1 MRTSRFAP
9 AISASLGTRAG
20 PEPGALAR
28 AYANRGSDRLRRV
41 PALPL
46 IYETI
51 QFSPYFGCEDPDLP
65 AQIRGAARA
74 GFAGIGIDHRGT
86 LAHFTQK
93 RGTLRDVAELLGEHG
108 LRCFAIQDLTVT
120 GDERETLGLA
130 EACLEAASALRA
142 EYVHCC
148 FTGPIRDDTL
158 ALFRR
163 ALELAR
169 PAGARF
175 SLEFLPWCEMNDV
188 RTTRE
193 VIRRTGEP
201 DVKMLVDSW
210 HAHHGPTSWDDL
222 ASVAVDELAY
232 LQFDDHPPLESA
244 DLFEETI
251 HRRALP
257 GEGELELG
265 RFAKLFREKGYA
277 APVSVEVLNRAMR
290 SMPRDE
296 FARRVF
302 EAALR
307 YWR

>member
-1 MRTSRFAP
+1 
-9 AISASLGTRAG
+9 
-20 PEPGALAR
+20 
-28 AYANRGSDRLRRV
+28 V
-41 PALPL
+41 PPIEL

-51 QFSPYFGCEDPDLP
+51 QFSPYFGADDPDLP

-93 RGTLRDVAELLGEHG
+93 HGTVRDVAELLGEHG

-120 GDERETLGLA
+120 ENERETLGLA
-130 EACLEAASALRA
+130 ERCLEAAAALRA

-148 FTGPIRDDTL
+148 FTAPIRDDTT
-158 ALFRR
+158 ALFQR
-163 ALELAR
+163 ALTIVR

-188 RTTRE
+188 RTTRD
-193 VIRRTGEP
+193 VIRKTGAT
-201 DVKMLVDSW
+201 DVKLLVDTW

-222 ASVAVDELAY
+222 ASIALDELAY
-232 LQFDDHPPLESA
+232 LQFDDHPALAST
-244 DLFEETI
+244 DLFSETI

-257 GEGELELG
+257 GEGELELT
-265 RFAKLFREKGYA
+265 RFARLFRDKGYA
-277 APVSVEVLNRAMR
+277 APVSVEVLNQDMRAL
-290 SMPRDE
+290 PRDV
-296 FARRVF
+296 FAQRVYD
-302 EAALR
+302 AAIR